1 MSRDLLIDDQGSFDD
16 FFRSLSHPT
25 IVGVDTEFMR
35 TDTFFPI
42 PALYQISEKCG
53 SAIIDAQAAIDFTQL
68 KALFLNSSV
77 TKVMHS
83 CSEDLEV
90 IQVQFSIVPESL
102 IDTQLAQAFVANQ
115 YSMSYGN
122 LVKEY
127 LGVELEKT
135 STRSNWLRRPLSD
148 AQLEYAGDDSK
159 YLIPLWE
166 AIKGELE
173 SLNRLVWY
181 YEELSRVLS
190 QEHSSENYYR
200 SIKGVRRL
208 DQAQL
213 GILRSL
219 VDWRESEA
227 RSANK
232 PRARIV
238 TDAHLLELATR
249 KRSDLGTLRYVLPK
263 TDFDRYQ
270 SQVVVALE
278 QGIDDPEPP
287 VLLPRPL
294 SLSQSRVCKILRSLA
309 KEIAEELGIAVE
321 LLARKKDVEDC
332 VRSYCLG
339 GALPDWFGK
348 WRKELM
354 GERFI
359 EILGQA
365 ET

>member
-135 STRSNWLRRPLSD
+135 STRSN
-148 AQLEYAGDDSK
+148 SK
-159 YLIPLWE
+159 HI
-166 AIKGELE
+166 
-173 SLNRLVWY
+173 
-181 YEELSRVLS
+181 
-190 QEHSSENYYR
+190 
-200 SIKGVRRL
+200 
-208 DQAQL
+208 
-213 GILRSL
+213 GILGHGFIAIIIRSL
-219 VDWRESEA
+219 
-227 RSANK
+227 
-232 PRARIV
+232 
-238 TDAHLLELATR
+238 
-249 KRSDLGTLRYVLPK
+249 
-263 TDFDRYQ
+263 
-270 SQVVVALE
+270 
-278 QGIDDPEPP
+278 
-287 VLLPRPL
+287 
-294 SLSQSRVCKILRSLA
+294 
-309 KEIAEELGIAVE
+309 
-321 LLARKKDVEDC
+321 
-332 VRSYCLG
+332 G
-339 GALPDWFGK
+339 G
-348 WRKELM
+348 
-354 GERFI
+354 
-359 EILGQA
+359 
-365 ET
+365 

>member
-1 MSRDLLIDDQGSFDD
+1 MSRDPLIDKQGAFDD
-16 FFRSLSHPT
+16 FFRSLSSPT

-42 PALYQISEKCG
+42 PALYQISEKIG
-53 SAIIDAQAAIDFTQL
+53 SAIIDAQADIDFAQL
-68 KALFLNSSV
+68 KALFLDPSV

-90 IQVQFSIVPESL
+90 VHVQFSIVPVSL
-102 IDTQLAQAFVANQ
+102 IDTQLAQAFVASQ
-115 YSMSYGN
+115 YSMSYGH

-135 STRSNWLRRPLSD
+135 STRSNWLRRPLSA

-166 AIKGELE
+166 AIKEELE
-173 SLNRLVWY
+173 ALNRLEWY

-190 QEHSSENYYR
+190 QERSREDYYR

-208 DQAQL
+208 DQSQL
-213 GILRSL
+213 GILRCL

-238 TDAHLLELATR
+238 TDAHLLELAKR
-249 KRSDLGTLRYVLPK
+249 KRSDVGTLRDVLPK
-263 TDFDRYQ
+263 MSFDSYR
-270 SQVVVALE
+270 SQIIVALE
-278 QGIDDPEPP
+278 HGLDVPELPD
-287 VLLPRPL
+287 LLPSPL
-294 SLSQSRVCKILRSLA
+294 SLAQSRKCKILRSLA

-332 VRSYCLG
+332 VRSYCSD

-348 WRKELM
+348 WRKE
-354 GERFI
+354 
-359 EILGQA
+359 ILGDRFFEVLGQD
-365 ET
+365 

>member
-1 MSRDLLIDDQGSFDD
+1 MSRDLLIDDQGSLDN

-115 YSMSYGN
+115 YSVSYGN

-159 YLIPLWE
+159 YLVPLWE

-173 SLNRLVWY
+173 SLNRLEWY

-190 QEHSSENYYR
+190 QEHLRENYYR

-219 VDWRESEA
+219 VDWREWEA

-249 KRSDLGTLRYVLPK
+249 KRSDLGTLRDVLPQIG
-263 TDFDRYQ
+263 FDRYQ

-278 QGIDDPEPP
+278 KGIEDPEPP

-294 SLSQSRVCKILRSLA
+294 SRSQSRVCKILRSLA
-309 KEIAEELGIAVE
+309 KEISEELGIAVE
-321 LLARKKDVEDC
+321 LLARKKDVEEC
-332 VRSYCLG
+332 VRSYCAD
-339 GALPDWFGK
+339 GALPDWFGE
-348 WRKELM
+348 WRKEIM

-359 EILGQA
+359 EVLRQA